1 MTWCSTPCRPT
12 YLGHGIAPLLLSLIR
27 FYVLVA
33 RRVPPKVRV
42 AFVSDKVF
50 NLPGAQPASIHDLLW
65 QLDLMASTFRFTGAM
80 HSPKAKHDA
89 CFPFDGRSFRRKGES
104 FPFALRV

>member
-1 MTWCSTPCRPT
+1 M
-12 YLGHGIAPLLLSLIR
+12 APPDD
-27 FYVLVA
+27 A
-33 RRVPPKVRV
+33 
-42 AFVSDKVF
+42 VF
-50 NLPGAQPASIHDLLW
+50 NLPGAQPASIYDLLW
-65 QLDLMASTFRFTGAM
+65 QLDLMASTFRFAGAM